1 MSARRRRGRAVAPGR
16 TKAVPRSRP
25 RPSPASSRRAA
36 SSGDLRAVES
46 ARRGLDQASESL
58 RAAAAG
64 LAQVADRIAAE
75 ALEAERSTLAAELA
89 SEQVLRDL
97 LKLQRALDGAAAGAL
112 PADFEALRKLPA
124 AILDWAQRRLGVS
137 AHLAAGQELEIP
149 ADRLAGFAL
158 DGTLPAGGGLLRV
171 RILAP
176 GWRRGTRVLVPP
188 RAMIVSSR

>member
-1 MSARRRRGRAVAPGR
+1 MSARRAARAAAPARTKPGR
-16 TKAVPRSRP
+16 RAPARAP
-25 RPSPASSRRAA
+25 RPGPARA
-36 SSGDLRAVES
+36 SGPGDTRAVES
-46 ARRGLDQASESL
+46 ARRGLDQAAESV
-58 RAAAAG
+58 RAAAAS

-75 ALEAERSTLAAELA
+75 AVEAERGSLAAELA
-89 SEQVLRDL
+89 SEQLLRDVV
-97 LKLQRALDGAAAGAL
+97 KLQRAFDAAAAGSL
-112 PADFEALRKLPA
+112 PGELEALRKLPA

-137 AHLAAGQELEIP
+137 AHLAAGQELEVP